1 MSLIICSSSQREHE
15 NTSQHNI
22 GIEDPS
28 SFQNFFKSPL
38 KVDRDSEVAVV
49 SIKCS
54 RNTDT
59 VVVNSGDGIFFYWGA
74 ESPQNMN
81 DALSGFERPTQA
93 DDINSP
99 LHIMFDEGTYTT
111 FTFANHLEEKLND
124 IVKKAYKE
132 VSSITVSEKLDGNNA
147 FDGFT
152 IQLVQVGNGSGL
164 TDKPSAAEFKG
175 YIESATERS
184 TTNIS
189 PYTADE
195 QTDNFVASAS
205 GTDVLITGHNPAVSI
220 YTAVCDVI
228 GKAHPLSQVNS
239 QCVIYFNGSSA
250 SNTKD
255 GYTLGLVRS
264 QGRTLSDGTTV
275 DYGAPS
281 GISMSSGSARDK
293 PLVDASVNLPPAY
306 TTSITGKLPPFFWDV
321 AFNWVNGSDG
331 QVIHYV
337 NNGVDDTTRGIMKS
351 ITLANTPTNASLE
364 AKYWDRVIFEVEGE
378 TVSVKLGQTGK
389 GSTDDL
395 VTGLVTT
402 FGSRVKPLGITCNQL
417 YPKIAIENTDDTTP
431 GTAWLNTYNGHSS
444 TSYYENNYF
453 GYYIKAFGRQDTN
466 KASPLYNDTIRQV
479 DLSSVYADGTKSDGS
494 TDYTYKGQ
502 LSGNK
507 GIDNKWTILS
517 GGFEEVTGESDY
529 FRSTKQAYS
538 IKGGNRLQ
546 NILGFR
552 PLMNQ
557 TTYGTSA
564 DNGADI
570 TFESVQTPAMVPT
583 SSMFVRLKNQAL
595 NTYNGNKQSISNIV
609 YTCPRFDAQ
618 GNTAG
623 LLFYE
628 PSERVYVKFNNPSE
642 FVLNSLDIDIVD
654 VNEKPIQDLVGNTL
668 VTLHIRK
675 SR

>member
-38 KVDRDSEVAVV
+38 KVDKDSEVAVV
-49 SIKCS
+49 SLKCS

-81 DALSGFERPTQA
+81 DATSGDERPTEA

-99 LHIMFDEGTYTT
+99 LRIIFDEGTYTT

-124 IVKKAYKE
+124 VVKKAYKE
-132 VSSITVSEKLDGNNA
+132 VSTITVSERLDTNNV
-147 FDGFT
+147 FDGFE
-152 IQLVQVGNGSGL
+152 IQIVQVGNGTAF
-164 TDKPSAAEFKG
+164 TDKPSAAEFSA
-175 YIESATERS
+175 YIDEDTQKSAEGPTK
-184 TTNIS
+184 
-189 PYTADE
+189 YGAD
-195 QTDNFVASAS
+195 QHTGNFVASGS
-205 GTDVLITGHNPAVSI
+205 GTDVLITGYKAENEFEA
-220 YTAVCDVI
+220 CDVI

-239 QCVIYFNGSSA
+239 QCVIYFNGSTTA
-250 SNTKD
+250 DTND

-264 QGRTLSDGTTV
+264 QGRSRSDGTTI

-281 GISMSSGSARDK
+281 GVLMKTGSARDFPK
-293 PLVDASVNLPPAY
+293 IDADVNLPPSY
-306 TTSITGKLPPFFWDV
+306 SKTDEPNPPFFWDV
-321 AFNWVNGSDG
+321 AFNWVNGQDG
-331 QVIHYV
+331 QVLHYV
-337 NNGVDDTTRGIMKS
+337 NNGVDDTTRGMMKT

-364 AKYWDRVIFEVEGE
+364 AKYWDRVIFEVSGE
-378 TVSVKLGQTGK
+378 TVSVKLGLTNK
-389 GSTDDL
+389 GTTTDL

-417 YPKIAIENTDDTTP
+417 YPKIAIQNNDDTNP
-431 GTAWLNTYNGHSS
+431 GTAWLTTYNGHSS
-444 TSYYENNYF
+444 TGYYETNAF
-453 GYYIKAFGRQDTN
+453 GYYIKKNGKQQTSSP
-466 KASPLYNDTIRQV
+466 SPLYYDTVRQI
-479 DLSSVYADGTKSDGS
+479 DLSSVYADGKKNDGS
-494 TDYTYKGQ
+494 TDYTYKGE
-502 LSGNK
+502 LTGNR

-529 FRSTKQAYS
+529 FRSTKQAFS

-552 PLMNQ
+552 PAMDQ

-564 DNGADI
+564 DHGADI
-570 TFESVQTPAMVPT
+570 TFGSVQTPSIVPT

-628 PSERVYVKFNNPSE
+628 PSERVYVKFNNPSD

-654 VNEKPIQDLVGNTL
+654 VNEKPITDLVGNTL

-675 SR
+675 SK